1 MKIFSLI
8 LYALKKDKAAV
19 LEKGQHSLTF
29 LFFVMGIALLQ
40 ATLNA
45 IALGLT
51 VFVFNTILLINSQ
64 IAVRIGYGVMALITL
79 DLT

>member
-1 MKIFSLI
+1 
-8 LYALKKDKAAV
+8 LKKDKV
-19 LEKGQHSLTF
+19 TFLEKGQHLLTF

>member
-1 MKIFSLI
+1 
-8 LYALKKDKAAV
+8 LKKDKVAV
-19 LEKGQHSLTF
+19 LEKGQYSLTF